1 MYYIRS
7 WYIHTGSTSVRQ
19 NGEENMVRVVDN
31 KYNKP
36 TCKKKCFM
44 QDLKCKR
51 GLNHSYC

>member
-36 TCKKKCFM
+36 TCKKNV
-44 QDLKCKR
+44 LCKT
-51 GLNHSYC
+51 LNANEA